1 MHART
6 HTDTDTHTDLLQGQ
20 GRPLRAVGV
29 YLEPPSCAMH
39 RSFANSVRMTELME
53 TKMYFYVNAPLD
65 QGSALMNRR
74 VNRTPCDHSLE
85 NSFNGFQRIYQF
97 FSSS

>member
-20 GRPLRAVGV
+20 RRPLRAVGV

-39 RSFANSVRMTELME
+39 RSFANSVRMSELME
-53 TKMYFYVNAPLD
+53 TKMYFYVNAPSGPRECTNES
-65 QGSALMNRR
+65 QGQQA
-74 VNRTPCDHSLE
+74 SLGPLIGE
-85 NSFNGFQRIYQF
+85 F
-97 FSSS
+97 FSLD